1 MDKRVIEISH
11 LTKEYALGVIG
22 HGTLYQDLQSWWAK
36 LRGAE
41 DPNSIVG
48 SRKIV
53 HGEEFLALEDIS
65 FDVNEGD
72 IVGVIGKNGAGKSTL
87 LKILSRITY
96 PTSGRVKIR
105 GRVASL
111 LEVGTGFHGELTGR
125 ENVYL
130 NGAILGMS
138 KSEIAKKFDEIVAF
152 SEVGRF
158 IDTPVKRYS
167 SGMMVRLA
175 FSVAAQLEPEILIID
190 EVLAVGDLAFRK
202 KCLGRMREISSSSG
216 RTIVFVS
223 HDMSAI
229 QNICNKGVLLEQGRL
244 IYSGSSGDAVKEYLR
259 QNEVLRVEG
268 LEWNNSTSQPFS
280 EVVLIKKFQIIER
293 ATGEVARGTLFS
305 SKQYSI
311 CIQGI
316 IIKPDSRLI
325 ILVAFY
331 SDSQEILFTTD
342 AHDLG
347 KNDFGSILPGMFK
360 LTVDLPQELLASRSY
375 EIELLCAL
383 HHTGWIFPPNNE
395 ARLSFDY
402 FRESSLN
409 PYESTERL
417 GSLLPILDWKMSNV

>member
-1 MDKRVIEISH
+1 MTKKVIEISH

-22 HGTLYQDLQSWWAK
+22 HGTLYQDMQSWLAK
-36 LRGAE
+36 LRGHE

-48 SRKIV
+48 FKKIS
-53 HGEEFLALEDIS
+53 HGKEFLALNDVS

-96 PTSGRVKIR
+96 PTSGSVKIR

-125 ENVYL
+125 ENVFI

-138 KSEIAKKFDEIVAF
+138 KAEITKKFDEIVAF
-152 SEVGRF
+152 SEVEQF

-190 EVLAVGDLAFRK
+190 EVLAVGDLGFRK

-216 RTIVFVS
+216 RTVVFVS

-229 QNICNKGVLLEQGRL
+229 QNICNKGVLLEKGRL

-259 QNEVLRVEG
+259 QNEVIRIEG
-268 LEWNNSTSQPFS
+268 LEWTNGTNQPFS
-280 EVVLIKKFQIIER
+280 DVVHISKFQIIER
-293 ATGEVARGTLFS
+293 ESGDIAQGTLYS
-305 SKQYSI
+305 GKQYSI
-311 CIQGI
+311 CIQGELV
-316 IIKPDSRLI
+316 KPDSRLI

-347 KNDFGSILPGMFK
+347 KNDFGMNAPGKFN
-360 LTVDLPQELLASRSY
+360 LTVNLPQELLASRSY
-375 EIELLCAL
+375 EIELLAAL

-417 GSLLPILDWKMSNV
+417 GSLLPILDWEMKNV